1 MLPTWNFNAVPT
13 FHGRGGCRHKP
24 LGSTLLEEKESPA
37 ALSNAYHW
45 TISAIPG
52 SPEFV
57 SIRKLQLWV
66 MLKSD
71 AVLQAESWNRTDS
84 GRTGTT
90 WTGLLN
96 AANVDYN
103 RTTRLSK
110 AFQRYV
116 PTDRP
121 TGRPT
126 TASLPHR
133 QRGVSAKV
141 ESRSDRA
148 RVLCYNRWFR
158 SRTGNRA
165 SQQLDQ
171 ISRDNNGFVSRVL
184 FSFSR
189 CNAGLLPHYR
199 SIRSVSLMDRPNL
212 AFDGVGYG
220 HGGRWVWWAWW
231 VRWTWWTCPS
241 SQPYLHGLHLKSSTT
256 DGWEGGRR
264 AGGPIARTLYRRRK
278 RSIVPPTI
286 PHQHTDD
293 AAKGPSRLL
302 SNITLRWGSDQT
314 LEGWRMDFKRAA
326 EGGKEAASIYGMCM
340 VHAL

>member
-1 MLPTWNFNAVPT
+1 M
-13 FHGRGGCRHKP
+13 
-24 LGSTLLEEKESPA
+24 LEEKESPA

-45 TISAIPG
+45 TVSGSRCGADTHPHVAQSAGKKSMSAIVWLYLILRIYIGPTTSAHNCMSDIVLIVLIVGKISAIPG

-110 AFQRYV
+110 PFQRYV

-133 QRGVSAKV
+133 QRGVS
-141 ESRSDRA
+141 
-148 RVLCYNRWFR
+148 
-158 SRTGNRA
+158 
-165 SQQLDQ
+165 
-171 ISRDNNGFVSRVL
+171 
-184 FSFSR
+184 
-189 CNAGLLPHYR
+189 
-199 SIRSVSLMDRPNL
+199 
-212 AFDGVGYG
+212 
-220 HGGRWVWWAWW
+220 
-231 VRWTWWTCPS
+231 
-241 SQPYLHGLHLKSSTT
+241 
-256 DGWEGGRR
+256 
-264 AGGPIARTLYRRRK
+264 
-278 RSIVPPTI
+278 
-286 PHQHTDD
+286 
-293 AAKGPSRLL
+293 
-302 SNITLRWGSDQT
+302 
-314 LEGWRMDFKRAA
+314 
-326 EGGKEAASIYGMCM
+326 
-340 VHAL
+340 

>member
-1 MLPTWNFNAVPT
+1 MIEHTVTFQKVSRAIAAWKGKPNLQSSVCHVPPQVLPNLNFNAVSI
-13 FHGRGGCRHKP
+13 FHGRSGCRHKP
-24 LGSTLLEEKESPA
+24 LPSSLLEEKESPA

-90 WTGLLN
+90 WTGRGYF
-96 AANVDYN
+96 A
-103 RTTRLSK
+103 
-110 AFQRYV
+110 
-116 PTDRP
+116 
-121 TGRPT
+121 T
-126 TASLPHR
+126 TA
-133 QRGVSAKV
+133 GF
-141 ESRSDRA
+141 
-148 RVLCYNRWFR
+148 VLELGIGQVNSWTK
-158 SRTGNRA
+158 SPA
-165 SQQLDQ
+165 
-171 ISRDNNGFVSRVL
+171 DNNGFVSRVL

-189 CNAGLLPHYR
+189 CNAGLLPYYR
-199 SIRSVSLMDRPNL
+199 SIRSVSLLDRPNL

-286 PHQHTDD
+286 PHPHTDD

-314 LEGWRMDFKRAA
+314 LEGWRTDLGGRQRV
-326 EGGKEAASIYGMCM
+326 EGTG
-340 VHAL
+340 

>member
-1 MLPTWNFNAVPT
+1 MLPAWNFNAVPT

-90 WTGLLN
+90 WTGRGYF
-96 AANVDYN
+96 A
-103 RTTRLSK
+103 
-110 AFQRYV
+110 
-116 PTDRP
+116 
-121 TGRPT
+121 T
-126 TASLPHR
+126 TA
-133 QRGVSAKV
+133 GF
-141 ESRSDRA
+141 
-148 RVLCYNRWFR
+148 VLELGIGQVNSWTK
-158 SRTGNRA
+158 SPA
-165 SQQLDQ
+165 
-171 ISRDNNGFVSRVL
+171 DNNGFVSRVL

-189 CNAGLLPHYR
+189 CNAGLLPYYR
-199 SIRSVSLMDRPNL
+199 SIRSVSLMDRPKSCW
-212 AFDGVGYG
+212 DVGGVGRMLVKGCTY
-220 HGGRWVWWAWW
+220 HDRAAWLLMVWV
-231 VRWTWWTCPS
+231 
-241 SQPYLHGLHLKSSTT
+241 T
-256 DGWEGGRR
+256 DMVE
-264 AGGPIARTLYRRRK
+264 ARTLYRRRK

-286 PHQHTDD
+286 PHPHTDD

-314 LEGWRMDFKRAA
+314 LEGWRTDLGGRQRV
-326 EGGKEAASIYGMCM
+326 EGTG
-340 VHAL
+340 